1 MLDGLFALSERLL
14 GVRIERA
21 APPGDNGATAAAA
34 TTTTTMPDTWHP
46 DVSFYR
52 VYDADHEVGEL
63 HQLNTSRD
71 QRARPIRVFFFR
83 K

>member
-1 MLDGLFALSERLL
+1 VLDGLFALSERLL

-21 APPGDNGATAAAA
+21 APPVDNGAAAAAA

-52 VYDADHEVGEL
+52 VYDEVGEL

-71 QRARPIRVFFFR
+71 QRARPIRVFFVR